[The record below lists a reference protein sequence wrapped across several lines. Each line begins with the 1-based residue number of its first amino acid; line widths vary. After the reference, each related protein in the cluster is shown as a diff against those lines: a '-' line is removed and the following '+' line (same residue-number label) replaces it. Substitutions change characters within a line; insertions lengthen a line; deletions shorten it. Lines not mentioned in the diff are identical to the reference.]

1 MVSLKNKSQE
11 IAMALNRSTPLK
23 LGAIAFAVLWAAW
36 MIWSS
41 GSLDS
46 ANIIMFSI
54 SGAIIGF
61 LWYLGMRWFFQRMR
75 TSPDDQAKP

>member
-1 MVSLKNKSQE
+1 MT
-11 IAMALNRSTPLK
+11 LNRSTPLK

-41 GSLDS
+41 GSLDLI
-46 ANIIMFSI
+46 NIIMFSI
-54 SGAIIGF
+54 SGAVIGF

-75 TSPDDQAKP
+75 MSPDDQAKP

>member
-1 MVSLKNKSQE
+1 MVIRKDQSWE
-11 IAMALNRSTPLK
+11 FAMTLNRSTPLK

-41 GSLDS
+41 GPFDR

-54 SGAIIGF
+54 SGAVIGF
-61 LWYLGMRWFFQRMR
+61 LWYFGMRWFFERMQMP
-75 TSPDDQAKP
+75 PDDQASP